1 MNRDYIRQTQMIE
14 LREFTGN
21 LLARVEEL
29 KTETNKY
36 GGVRS
41 RNMNKFFEDIEEL
54 KDKRYFHNTED
65 K

>member
-1 MNRDYIRQTQMIE
+1 MNRDYIRQIQMIE

-29 KTETNKY
+29 KNETNRY

-41 RNMNKFFEDIEEL
+41 KNMDKFFKDIEEL
-54 KDKRYFHNTED
+54 KEKRYFHNTED

>member
-1 MNRDYIRQTQMIE
+1 MNRDYIRQIQMIE
-14 LREFTGN
+14 LRDFTSN

-29 KTETNKY
+29 KRETNKY

-41 RNMNKFFEDIEEL
+41 KSMNKFFEDIEEL

>member
-1 MNRDYIRQTQMIE
+1 MIE
-14 LREFTGN
+14 LREFTEN

-29 KTETNKY
+29 KEETNRY

-41 RNMNKFFEDIEEL
+41 KNMNKFFKDVEEL
-54 KDKRYFHNTED
+54 KDKRYFHNTEN

>member
-1 MNRDYIRQTQMIE
+1 MNRDYIRQIQMIE

-29 KTETNKY
+29 KNETNKY

-41 RNMNKFFEDIEEL
+41 KNMDKFFKDIEEL
-54 KDKRYFHNTED
+54 KERRYFHNTED

>member
-1 MNRDYIRQTQMIE
+1 MNREYIRQIQMIE
-14 LREFTGN
+14 LREFTNN
-21 LLARVEEL
+21 LLSRVEDL
-29 KTETNKY
+29 KEETNKY

-41 RNMNKFFEDIEEL
+41 KNMDKFFKDIEEL

>member
-1 MNRDYIRQTQMIE
+1 MNRDYIRQIQMIE

-29 KTETNKY
+29 RNETNKY

-41 RNMNKFFEDIEEL
+41 KNMDKFFKDIQEL

>member
-1 MNRDYIRQTQMIE
+1 MNRDYIRQIQMIE
-14 LREFTGN
+14 LREFTEN

-29 KTETNKY
+29 KEETNRY

-41 RNMNKFFEDIEEL
+41 KNMNKFFKDVEEL
-54 KDKRYFHNTED
+54 KDKRYFHNTEN